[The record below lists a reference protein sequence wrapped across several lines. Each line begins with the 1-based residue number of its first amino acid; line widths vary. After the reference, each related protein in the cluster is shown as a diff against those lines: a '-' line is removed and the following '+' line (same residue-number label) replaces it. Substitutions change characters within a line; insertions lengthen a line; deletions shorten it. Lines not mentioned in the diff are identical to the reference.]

1 MNHEDELEIAPVAPA
16 PVNLA
21 KASTSELKKMP
32 ISTSNA
38 DSVTRELVK
47 RDKMVMLK
55 IQSTE
60 RDKSAVYV
68 GINGRNWNIPRD
80 TWVKVPAV
88 VINVLENAKITQYA
102 VMADP
107 KQKDHAEIE
116 SSEVSRF
123 GMSTKA
129 VEEPATPITVPT
141 TTKVK

>member
-1 MNHEDELEIAPVAPA
+1 MNHEDELEPAPVAPA
-16 PVNLA
+16 PLNLA
-21 KASTSELKKMP
+21 KATTSELKKMP

-47 RDKMVMLK
+47 RDKLVMLK

-80 TWVKVPAV
+80 TWVKVPAAV
-88 VINVLENAKITQYA
+88 VNVLENAKITQYS

-116 SSEVSRF
+116 SNEVSRF

-129 VEEPATPITVPT
+129 VEEPAEPITT
-141 TTKVK
+141 AVKPPVK

>member
-1 MNHEDELEIAPVAPA
+1 MNNEDELEPAPVAPA
-16 PVNLA
+16 PLNLA
-21 KASTSELKKMP
+21 KATTSELKKTP
-32 ISTSNA
+32 ITTTNA

-60 RDKSAVYV
+60 RDKHAVFV

-80 TWVKVPAV
+80 TWVKVPSCV
-88 VINVLENAKITQYA
+88 VATLEEAKITQYA

-116 SSEVSRF
+116 SNEVSRF
-123 GMSTKA
+123 GMSTKP
-129 VEEPATPITVPT
+129 VDEPAEPITVPA